1 MEGDQFFFFLLMQH
15 NNLHLRQLALVQEL
29 MRRRRRRPPA
39 FWVRPWL
46 TAQRRLMYGHFHC
59 LMRELRIEDTASFFN
74 FMRMEPQMF
83 DELVDRLSPRITLQ
97 DTNCRKALEPGLKVA
112 VTLRHLAS
120 GDRYP
125 SLSYAFRVS
134 RHTIAKFLPLV
145 CQAIVDEYKDEV
157 IACPTTAEEWQAIA
171 DEFERKWNVPHATYP
186 RRLEIGGGAL
196 MEWFAR
202 FSSTRNGNKR
212 RYCVDSDSD
221 DEVRVRATKN
231 NISEAW
237 PRFIVVETAD
247 EAQPISKLSP
257 FAIQKV
263 IAGVSSTIDNIKRLR
278 NGSLLIECPS
288 KKASDGLL
296 RLNGQKFVDRPVK
309 VSPHRGLNTSK
320 GVIRCRELEGLS
332 EAEIKEGLKDQGVI
346 DVYRVLIRKGDI
358 RVPTNTLFVTF
369 CTPTIPEKIK
379 VGFVQ
384 IRVTLYIPS
393 PMRCFQCQ
401 RFGHSKAGCKQK
413 AVCERCGGDPHEGP
427 CTSPPTCT
435 NCKGNH
441 SPSSR
446 ECPKYK
452 FEQAIQK
459 TKTEK
464 KMSFSDARKEVEK
477 TNVFSFQKSFAAAVS
492 QRPATKSTPTQTS
505 ISYRS
510 VGVQAGPSMLKRTE
524 PTRNKSICTQTD
536 ESTGGARRVGA
547 NIALQSQEVLW
558 QQLHVGPVL
567 CCVRVDSSFNVN
579 RNIPLDL
586 HEGKPIQK
594 TCPR

>member
-1 MEGDQFFFFLLMQH
+1 M
-15 NNLHLRQLALVQEL
+15 A
-29 MRRRRRRPPA
+29 
-39 FWVRPWL
+39 
-46 TAQRRLMYGHFHC
+46 TS
-59 LMRELRIEDTASFFN
+59 SFSSF
-74 FMRMEPQMF
+74 
-83 DELVDRLSPRITLQ
+83 
-97 DTNCRKALEPGLKVA
+97 
-112 VTLRHLAS
+112 
-120 GDRYP
+120 
-125 SLSYAFRVS
+125 
-134 RHTIAKFLPLV
+134 
-145 CQAIVDEYKDEV
+145 
-157 IACPTTAEEWQAIA
+157 
-171 DEFERKWNVPHATYP
+171 
-186 RRLEIGGGAL
+186 
-196 MEWFAR
+196 

-536 ESTGGARRVGA
+536 ESTGGAIPTGDSMGSPGEVCFTAPTGDPVGA
-547 NIALQSQEVLW
+547 PGEVRFTTPIEDPMGSPGEVRFTTPT
-558 QQLHVGPVL
+558 QKPVHRATHRKGA
-567 CCVRVDSSFNVN
+567 VEVVEVVDLTKSTPRTPPDKGKVTLPQRSPRTPKME
-579 RNIPLDL
+579 RNPITLYNHFGSLSDE
-586 HEGKPIQK
+586 EGMEAE
-594 TCPR
+594 TS